1 MDLKL
6 QKGDYIPDGVGGLLR
21 AEGREALLQR
31 VLFKLTARRGA
42 FPFLPE
48 LGSRL
53 HQLGKVPPA
62 QRQAAAAQYAAE
74 ALEGEALT
82 VESAALGPGP
92 EGAMVLTVNCLW
104 RGEPLPVTIEIV

>member
-1 MDLKL
+1 MELRL
-6 QKGDYIPDGVGGLLR
+6 RNGDYVPDGVGGLLR

-62 QRQAAAAQYAAE
+62 QRQAAAVQYAAE

-82 VESAALGPGP
+82 VESAALSPGA
-92 EGAMVLTVNCLW
+92 EGSMALTVNCLW